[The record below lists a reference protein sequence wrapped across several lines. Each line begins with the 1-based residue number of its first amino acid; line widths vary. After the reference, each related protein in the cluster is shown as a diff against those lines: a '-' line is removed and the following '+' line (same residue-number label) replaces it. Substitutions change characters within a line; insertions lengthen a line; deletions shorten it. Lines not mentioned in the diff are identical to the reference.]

1 MGTDKQINITIK
13 ELEVHGDKC
22 QIVKGK
28 GWTLILWDENIMFPS
43 NEEKDGSD
51 DY

>member
-1 MGTDKQINITIK
+1 MSEDKEFSITVK
-13 ELEVHGDKC
+13 VREALGDKC
-22 QIVKGK
+22 QIINGK

>member
-1 MGTDKQINITIK
+1 MELDKKISITIK

-43 NEEKDGSD
+43 KEEEST
-51 DY
+51 